1 MSKAKKKKTKSTR
14 QERTK
19 KTRREI
25 EKEKRFNLSNFIIR
39 LILIIIL
46 SICCLL
52 LYSRYTATTGLI
64 TNEYKITN
72 NKIPDSFNGFKII
85 QISDIR
91 YGSTVD
97 NKYLKEIVTKI
108 NDIDP
113 DLVVFT
119 GDLIDNNYKLKN
131 QDVDDITSILKEI
144 NSYAGKYAC
153 DGDLDNTESYL
164 ILQNS
169 EFKLLDNNYDT
180 IYYKDY
186 TPIIISGTG
195 SSLKN
200 NINLEN
206 TFKYLTDEN
215 NNNLFQISLIHESD
229 AAVEILN
236 TYSPDII
243 MTGNSLG
250 GLVRI
255 PYIGNIY
262 NLEGSKKITKRITKE
277 HDTIIYNS
285 YGIGTNK
292 YKFRLFNR
300 PSVNLYRLYNK

>member
-1 MSKAKKKKTKSTR
+1 MSKNKNNKTANTR

-19 KTRREI
+19 KTRQKI
-25 EKEKRFNLSNFIIR
+25 EKEKRFNFSNFIIR
-39 LILIIIL
+39 LLLIIIL
-46 SICCLL
+46 SICCVL

-72 NKIPDSFNGFKII
+72 NKIPDSFNGFKIV
-85 QISDIR
+85 QFSDIH

-97 NKYLKEIVTKI
+97 KTYLKEIVNKI

-113 DLVVFT
+113 DLVIFT
-119 GDLIDNNYKLKN
+119 GDIIDDNYDLKEN
-131 QDVDDITSILKEI
+131 DIDDITNILKDI

-153 DGDLDNTESYL
+153 EGDLDNTDAFV

-180 IYYKDY
+180 VYYQGY
-186 TPIIISGTG
+186 TPIIINALG
-195 SSLKN
+195 SSTKN
-200 NINLEN
+200 NINQEN
-206 TFKYLTDEN
+206 SFKYLEDEN
-215 NNNLFQISLIHESD
+215 NANLFQITLIHEPDTSLE
-229 AAVEILN
+229 VLN
-236 TYSPDII
+236 NYSPDVI
-243 MTGNSLG
+243 MTGHSLG

-255 PYIGNIY
+255 PFLGNIY
-262 NLEGSKKITKRITKE
+262 NLEGSKKINKKVSKDKE
-277 HDTIIYNS
+277 TIIYNS
-285 YGIGTNK
+285 YGLGTNK